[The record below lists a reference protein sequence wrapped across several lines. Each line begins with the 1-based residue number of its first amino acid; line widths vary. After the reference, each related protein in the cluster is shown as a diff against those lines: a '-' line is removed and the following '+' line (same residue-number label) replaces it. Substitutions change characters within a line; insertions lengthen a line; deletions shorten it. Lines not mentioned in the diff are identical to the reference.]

1 MKMNDKMKVI
11 VCGGLAIVLCLIGY
25 SCGSNDNIEEVETE
39 QRQEMQIEKQEELE
53 TQEVE
58 EQEIQDESLNKQVR
72 NGEYKFKEEESD
84 NLETAKQIVEYVA
97 SESFNDRRYEV
108 SVSEENNI
116 VLLTVHLDST
126 SVPSSPNSAWNNVVV
141 STVELSSS
149 FKEAFEKY
157 GITDVHIAV
166 AIGDF
171 DIDDGSYFILTMD
184 GELLVD
190 IVGMK
195 DEY

>member
-25 SCGSNDNIEEVETE
+25 SCGSNNENVEEVETE
-39 QRQEMQIEKQEELE
+39 QKQEMQIEEQEELE

-58 EQEIQDESLNKQVR
+58 EQEIQDENLNKQAR
-72 NGEYKFKEEESD
+72 NGEYKFEEEESD

-126 SVPSSPNSAWNNVVV
+126 SVPSSPNNTWNNVVV
-141 STVELSSS
+141 STTELSGS

-157 GITDVHIAV
+157 GITDVPQV
-166 AIGDF
+166 P
-171 DIDDGSYFILTMD
+171 
-184 GELLVD
+184 EWR
-190 IVGMK
+190 
-195 DEY
+195 